1 MKKKITV
8 IVSIISIVFVMAFA
22 LAACNKETK
31 PGYTALS
38 AQADVFKELNAKTAD
53 VGIMDYTMANYLLS
67 VDSAMAKNLTIADV
81 EFEKEYYGIAFRKA
95 ADGKYNALTDLV
107 NQVLVEL
114 KDTDYKTIAEKYGI
128 SAATLDLVYSKP
140 AGEADNTEL
149 DYIKNKGKIVIGFT
163 LNAPMALGEGDKTT
177 GGFDTDLAKAVFAKI
192 SEKVGK
198 TIAVEFKLIDW
209 GKKESEMEAKT
220 IDCVWNGMT
229 LTDEVTSSMECTNP
243 YLNNAQVVVVPADK
257 ADQYQ
262 DEASLADLSFAVETG
277 SAGEAEVSALGLNY
291 TPVAAQSDAL
301 MEVAAGTSDAAVI
314 DSLMAGAMVGEGTG
328 YENLTYT
335 IGLNSEEYGVGFRK
349 GSDLAQAL
357 NDFFKTSSEDGSLQ
371 ACAEQYGVQAALIQQ

>member
-8 IVSIISIVFVMAFA
+8 IVSIISTVFVMAFA
-22 LAACNKETK
+22 LAACNKTK

-107 NQVLVEL
+107 NKTLSEL
-114 KDTDYKTIAEKYGI
+114 KEADYKTIAEKYGI

-140 AGEADNTEL
+140 TGEADYTEL

-177 GGFDTDLAKAVFAKI
+177 GGFDTDLANAVFKKI
-192 SEKVGK
+192 SEKVKK
-198 TIAVEFKLIDW
+198 TITVEFKLIEW
-209 GKKESEMEAKT
+209 SNKESEMEAKT
-220 IDCVWNGMT
+220 IDCVWNG
-229 LTDEVTSSMECTNP
+229 LTVTPARAAQWSITMN
-243 YLNNAQVVVVPADK
+243 YLENKQCAVIRKADK
-257 ADQYQ
+257 DKYNSYDALKKARIVAED
-262 DEASLADLSFAVETG
+262 G
-277 SAGEAEVSALGLNY
+277 SAGE
-291 TPVAAQSDAL
+291 
-301 MEVAAGTSDAAVI
+301 DAAKEI
-314 DSLMAGAMVGEGTG
+314 LG
-328 YENLTYT
+328 
-335 IGLNSEEYGVGFRK
+335 IK
-349 GSDLAQAL
+349 
-357 NDFFKTSSEDGSLQ
+357 
-371 ACAEQYGVQAALIQQ
+371 

>member
-38 AQADVFKELNAKTAD
+38 AQADVFKELNSKTAD

-81 EFEKEYYGIAFRKA
+81 EFEKEYYGIAFRKT

-107 NQVLVEL
+107 NKTLSEL
-114 KDTDYKTIAEKYGI
+114 KDAYKTIAKNYGI
-128 SAATLDLVYSKP
+128 DGATLDLAYSKP
-140 AGEADNTEL
+140 TGEADNTEL

-163 LNAPMALGEGDKTT
+163 LNAPMALGSGDKTT

-198 TIAVEFKLIDW
+198 TISVEFKLIEW
-209 GKKESEMEAKT
+209 SNKESEMEAKT
-220 IDCVWNGMT
+220 IDCVWNG
-229 LTDEVTSSMECTNP
+229 LTVTPARAAQWSITMN
-243 YLNNAQVVVVPADK
+243 YLENKQCAVIRKADK
-257 ADQYQ
+257 DKYNSYDALKKARIVAED
-262 DEASLADLSFAVETG
+262 G
-277 SAGEAEVSALGLNY
+277 SAGE
-291 TPVAAQSDAL
+291 
-301 MEVAAGTSDAAVI
+301 DAAKEI
-314 DSLMAGAMVGEGTG
+314 LG
-328 YENLTYT
+328 
-335 IGLNSEEYGVGFRK
+335 IK
-349 GSDLAQAL
+349 
-357 NDFFKTSSEDGSLQ
+357 
-371 ACAEQYGVQAALIQQ
+371 

>member
-53 VGIMDYTMANYLLS
+53 VGIMDYTMANYLLKT
-67 VDSAMAKNLTIADV
+67 DSAMAKNLTIADV

-114 KDTDYKTIAEKYGI
+114 KDADYKTIAERYGI
-128 SAATLDLVYSKP
+128 SKATLDLVYSKP
-140 AGEADNTEL
+140 TGEADNTEL
-149 DYIKNKGKIVIGFT
+149 DHIKKNGIVIGFT
-163 LNAPMALGEGDKTT
+163 LNAPMALGSGDKTT

-198 TIAVEFKLIDW
+198 TIEVEFKLIDW
-209 GKKESEMEAKT
+209 SKKESEMEAKT
-220 IDCVWNGMT
+220 IDCVWNG
-229 LTDEVTSSMECTNP
+229 LTVTPARAAQWSITMN
-243 YLNNAQVVVVPADK
+243 YLENKQCAVVRKADK
-257 ADQYQ
+257 DKYNSYDALKKARIVAED
-262 DEASLADLSFAVETG
+262 G
-277 SAGEAEVSALGLNY
+277 SAGE
-291 TPVAAQSDAL
+291 
-301 MEVAAGTSDAAVI
+301 DAAKEI
-314 DSLMAGAMVGEGTG
+314 LG
-328 YENLTYT
+328 
-335 IGLNSEEYGVGFRK
+335 IK
-349 GSDLAQAL
+349 
-357 NDFFKTSSEDGSLQ
+357 
-371 ACAEQYGVQAALIQQ
+371 

>member
-38 AQADVFKELNAKTAD
+38 AQADVFKELNSKTAD

-107 NQVLVEL
+107 NKTLSEL
-114 KDTDYKTIAEKYGI
+114 KNSDYKTIADKYGI

-140 AGEADNTEL
+140 TGEADNTEL

-163 LNAPMALGEGDKTT
+163 LNAPMATKRR
-177 GGFDTDLAKAVFAKI
+177 AV
-192 SEKVGK
+192 S
-198 TIAVEFKLIDW
+198 TP
-209 GKKESEMEAKT
+209 
-220 IDCVWNGMT
+220 T
-229 LTDEVTSSMECTNP
+229 L
-243 YLNNAQVVVVPADK
+243 QK
-257 ADQYQ
+257 R
-262 DEASLADLSFAVETG
+262 SLQK
-277 SAGEAEVSALGLNY
+277 SARKSAR
-291 TPVAAQSDAL
+291 QSR
-301 MEVAAGTSDAAVI
+301 
-314 DSLMAGAMVGEGTG
+314 
-328 YENLTYT
+328 
-335 IGLNSEEYGVGFRK
+335 LNSNLSIGARRNPKWKQKPSTAYGTV
-349 GSDLAQAL
+349 
-357 NDFFKTSSEDGSLQ
+357 
-371 ACAEQYGVQAALIQQ
+371 

>member
-53 VGIMDYTMANYLLS
+53 VGIMDYTMANYLLNR
-67 VDSAMAKNLTIADV
+67 DSAMAKNLTIADV

-114 KDTDYKTIAEKYGI
+114 KDSKKYAEIAGEYGI
-128 SAATLDLVYSKP
+128 SAATLDLTYTAPS
-140 AGEADNTEL
+140 GEADNTEL

-163 LNAPMALGEGDKTT
+163 LNAPMALGSGDKTT

-220 IDCVWNGMT
+220 IDCVWNG
-229 LTDEVTSSMECTNP
+229 LTVTPARAAQWSITMN
-243 YLNNAQVVVVPADK
+243 YLENKQCAVIRKADK
-257 ADQYQ
+257 DKYNSYDALKKARIVAED
-262 DEASLADLSFAVETG
+262 G
-277 SAGEAEVSALGLNY
+277 SAGE
-291 TPVAAQSDAL
+291 
-301 MEVAAGTSDAAVI
+301 DAAKEI
-314 DSLMAGAMVGEGTG
+314 LG
-328 YENLTYT
+328 
-335 IGLNSEEYGVGFRK
+335 IK
-349 GSDLAQAL
+349 
-357 NDFFKTSSEDGSLQ
+357 
-371 ACAEQYGVQAALIQQ
+371 

>member
-114 KDTDYKTIAEKYGI
+114 KDADYKTIAEKYGI

-140 AGEADNTEL
+140 TGEADNTEL
-149 DYIKNKGKIVIGFT
+149 DYIKSKGKIVIGFT

-177 GGFDTDLAKAVFAKI
+177 GGFDTDLAKAVFKKISEKI

-198 TIAVEFKLIDW
+198 TMTIDVEFKLIDW

-220 IDCVWNGMT
+220 IDCVWNG
-229 LTDEVTSSMECTNP
+229 LTVTPARAAQWSITMN
-243 YLNNAQVVVVPADK
+243 YLENKQCAVIRKADK
-257 ADQYQ
+257 DKYNSYDALKKARIVAED
-262 DEASLADLSFAVETG
+262 G
-277 SAGEAEVSALGLNY
+277 SAGE
-291 TPVAAQSDAL
+291 
-301 MEVAAGTSDAAVI
+301 DAAKEI
-314 DSLMAGAMVGEGTG
+314 LG
-328 YENLTYT
+328 
-335 IGLNSEEYGVGFRK
+335 IK
-349 GSDLAQAL
+349 
-357 NDFFKTSSEDGSLQ
+357 
-371 ACAEQYGVQAALIQQ
+371 

>member
-107 NQVLVEL
+107 NKTLSEL
-114 KDTDYKTIAEKYGI
+114 KDADYKTIADKYGI
-128 SAATLDLVYSKP
+128 SAATLDLVYSEP
-140 AGEADNTEL
+140 TGEADKTEL
-149 DYIKNKGKIVIGFT
+149 DYITSKGKIVIGFT
-163 LNAPMALGEGDKTT
+163 LNAPMALGSGDKTT

-192 SEKVGK
+192 NSDLG
-198 TIAVEFKLIDW
+198 TNIAVEFKLIDW
-209 GKKESEMEAKT
+209 GKKESEMEART
-220 IDCVWNGMT
+220 IDCVWNG
-229 LTDEVTSSMECTNP
+229 LTVTPARAAQWSITMN
-243 YLNNAQVVVVPADK
+243 YLENKQCAVVRKADK
-257 ADQYQ
+257 DKYNSYDALKKARIVAED
-262 DEASLADLSFAVETG
+262 G
-277 SAGEAEVSALGLNY
+277 SAGE
-291 TPVAAQSDAL
+291 
-301 MEVAAGTSDAAVI
+301 DAAKEI
-314 DSLMAGAMVGEGTG
+314 LG
-328 YENLTYT
+328 
-335 IGLNSEEYGVGFRK
+335 IK
-349 GSDLAQAL
+349 
-357 NDFFKTSSEDGSLQ
+357 
-371 ACAEQYGVQAALIQQ
+371 

>member
-114 KDTDYKTIAEKYGI
+114 KDADYKTIAENTAFPRQR
-128 SAATLDLVYSKP
+128 STLSTP
-140 AGEADNTEL
+140 N
-149 DYIKNKGKIVIGFT
+149 
-163 LNAPMALGEGDKTT
+163 PR
-177 GGFDTDLAKAVFAKI
+177 AKR
-192 SEKVGK
+192 
-198 TIAVEFKLIDW
+198 TI
-209 GKKESEMEAKT
+209 
-220 IDCVWNGMT
+220 
-229 LTDEVTSSMECTNP
+229 
-243 YLNNAQVVVVPADK
+243 Q
-257 ADQYQ
+257 
-262 DEASLADLSFAVETG
+262 
-277 SAGEAEVSALGLNY
+277 
-291 TPVAAQSDAL
+291 
-301 MEVAAGTSDAAVI
+301 
-314 DSLMAGAMVGEGTG
+314 
-328 YENLTYT
+328 NLTISKT
-335 IGLNSEEYGVGFRK
+335 KAKSS
-349 GSDLAQAL
+349 SD
-357 NDFFKTSSEDGSLQ
+357 SP
-371 ACAEQYGVQAALIQQ
+371 

>member
-114 KDTDYKTIAEKYGI
+114 KNADYKTIAENYGI
-128 SAATLDLVYSKP
+128 DGATLDLVYSKP
-140 AGEADNTEL
+140 TGEADNTEL
-149 DYIKNKGKIVIGFT
+149 DYIKSKGKIVIGFT
-163 LNAPMALGEGDKTT
+163 MALGSGDKTT

-198 TIAVEFKLIDW
+198 KIDVEFKLIDW
-209 GKKESEMEAKT
+209 GKKENEMKGKN
-220 IDCVWNGMT
+220 IDCVWNG
-229 LTDEVTSSMECTNP
+229 LTVTPARAAQWSITMN
-243 YLNNAQVVVVPADK
+243 YLENKQCAVIRKADK
-257 ADQYQ
+257 DKYNSYDALKKARIVAED
-262 DEASLADLSFAVETG
+262 G
-277 SAGEAEVSALGLNY
+277 SAGE
-291 TPVAAQSDAL
+291 
-301 MEVAAGTSDAAVI
+301 DAAKEI
-314 DSLMAGAMVGEGTG
+314 LG
-328 YENLTYT
+328 
-335 IGLNSEEYGVGFRK
+335 IK
-349 GSDLAQAL
+349 
-357 NDFFKTSSEDGSLQ
+357 
-371 ACAEQYGVQAALIQQ
+371 

>member
-38 AQADVFKELNAKTAD
+38 AQADIFKELNAKTAD

-114 KDTDYKTIAEKYGI
+114 KDADYKTIAEKYGI

-149 DYIKNKGKIVIGFT
+149 DYIKSKGKIVIGFT

-198 TIAVEFKLIDW
+198 TITIAVEFKLIDW

-220 IDCVWNGMT
+220 IDCIWNG
-229 LTDEVTSSMECTNP
+229 LTVTPARAAQWSITMN
-243 YLNNAQVVVVPADK
+243 YLENKQCAVIRKADK
-257 ADQYQ
+257 DKYNSYDALKKARIVAED
-262 DEASLADLSFAVETG
+262 G
-277 SAGEAEVSALGLNY
+277 SAGE
-291 TPVAAQSDAL
+291 
-301 MEVAAGTSDAAVI
+301 DAAKEI
-314 DSLMAGAMVGEGTG
+314 LG
-328 YENLTYT
+328 
-335 IGLNSEEYGVGFRK
+335 IK
-349 GSDLAQAL
+349 
-357 NDFFKTSSEDGSLQ
+357 
-371 ACAEQYGVQAALIQQ
+371 

>member
-38 AQADVFKELNAKTAD
+38 AQADVFKELNSKTAD

-107 NQVLVEL
+107 NKTLSEL
-114 KDTDYKTIAEKYGI
+114 KEADYKTIADKYGI
-128 SAATLDLVYSKP
+128 SAATLDLVYSEP
-140 AGEADNTEL
+140 TGEADKTEL

-163 LNAPMALGEGDKTT
+163 LNAPMALGSGDKTT

-192 SEKVGK
+192 NSDLG
-198 TIAVEFKLIDW
+198 TNIAVEFKLIDW
-209 GKKESEMEAKT
+209 GKKESEMEART
-220 IDCVWNGMT
+220 IDCVWNG
-229 LTDEVTSSMECTNP
+229 LTVTPARAAQWSITMN
-243 YLNNAQVVVVPADK
+243 YLENKQCAVVRKADK
-257 ADQYQ
+257 DKYNSYDALKKARIVAED
-262 DEASLADLSFAVETG
+262 G
-277 SAGEAEVSALGLNY
+277 SAGE
-291 TPVAAQSDAL
+291 
-301 MEVAAGTSDAAVI
+301 DAAKEI
-314 DSLMAGAMVGEGTG
+314 LG
-328 YENLTYT
+328 
-335 IGLNSEEYGVGFRK
+335 IK
-349 GSDLAQAL
+349 
-357 NDFFKTSSEDGSLQ
+357 
-371 ACAEQYGVQAALIQQ
+371 

>member
-38 AQADVFKELNAKTAD
+38 AQADVFKELNSKTAD

-107 NQVLVEL
+107 NQTLYEL
-114 KDTDYKTIAEKYGI
+114 KDADYKTIADKYGI

-140 AGEADNTEL
+140 TGEADNTEL
-149 DYIKNKGKIVIGFT
+149 DYIKSKGKIVIGFT

-192 SEKVGK
+192 SEKISEKVGK
-198 TIAVEFKLIDW
+198 TITIAVEFKLIEW
-209 GKKESEMEAKT
+209 SNKESEMEAKT
-220 IDCVWNGMT
+220 IDCVWNG
-229 LTDEVTSSMECTNP
+229 LTVTPARAAQWSITMN
-243 YLNNAQVVVVPADK
+243 YLENKQCAVVRKADK
-257 ADQYQ
+257 DKYNSYDALKKARIVAED
-262 DEASLADLSFAVETG
+262 G
-277 SAGEAEVSALGLNY
+277 SAGE
-291 TPVAAQSDAL
+291 
-301 MEVAAGTSDAAVI
+301 DAAKEI
-314 DSLMAGAMVGEGTG
+314 LG
-328 YENLTYT
+328 
-335 IGLNSEEYGVGFRK
+335 IK
-349 GSDLAQAL
+349 
-357 NDFFKTSSEDGSLQ
+357 
-371 ACAEQYGVQAALIQQ
+371 

>member
-53 VGIMDYTMANYLLS
+53 VGIMDYTMANYLLN

-107 NQVLVEL
+107 NQTLYEL

-128 SAATLDLVYSKP
+128 SKATLDLVYSKP
-140 AGEADNTEL
+140 TGEADNTEL
-149 DYIKNKGKIVIGFT
+149 DHIKKNGIVIGFT

-198 TIAVEFKLIDW
+198 TIEVEFKLIDW
-209 GKKESEMEAKT
+209 SKKESEMEAKT
-220 IDCVWNGMT
+220 IDCIWNG
-229 LTDEVTSSMECTNP
+229 LTVTPARAAQWSITMN
-243 YLNNAQVVVVPADK
+243 YLENKQCAVIRKADK
-257 ADQYQ
+257 DKYNSYDALKNARIVAED
-262 DEASLADLSFAVETG
+262 G
-277 SAGEAEVSALGLNY
+277 SAGE
-291 TPVAAQSDAL
+291 
-301 MEVAAGTSDAAVI
+301 DAAKEI
-314 DSLMAGAMVGEGTG
+314 LG
-328 YENLTYT
+328 
-335 IGLNSEEYGVGFRK
+335 IK
-349 GSDLAQAL
+349 
-357 NDFFKTSSEDGSLQ
+357 
-371 ACAEQYGVQAALIQQ
+371 

>member
-107 NQVLVEL
+107 NKTLSEL
-114 KDTDYKTIAEKYGI
+114 KDADYKTIADKYGI
-128 SAATLDLVYSKP
+128 SAATLDLVYSEP
-140 AGEADNTEL
+140 TGEADKTEL
-149 DYIKNKGKIVIGFT
+149 DYITSKGKIVIGFT
-163 LNAPMALGEGDKTT
+163 LNAPMALGSGDKTT

-192 SEKVGK
+192 NSDLG
-198 TIAVEFKLIDW
+198 TNIAVEFKLIDW

-220 IDCVWNGMT
+220 IDCVWNG
-229 LTDEVTSSMECTNP
+229 LTVTPARAAQWSLTMN
-243 YLNNAQVVVVPADK
+243 YLENKQCAVVRKADK
-257 ADQYQ
+257 DKYNSYDALKKARIVAED
-262 DEASLADLSFAVETG
+262 G
-277 SAGEAEVSALGLNY
+277 SAGE
-291 TPVAAQSDAL
+291 
-301 MEVAAGTSDAAVI
+301 DAAKEI
-314 DSLMAGAMVGEGTG
+314 LG
-328 YENLTYT
+328 
-335 IGLNSEEYGVGFRK
+335 IK
-349 GSDLAQAL
+349 
-357 NDFFKTSSEDGSLQ
+357 
-371 ACAEQYGVQAALIQQ
+371 

>member
-107 NQVLVEL
+107 NKTLSEL
-114 KDTDYKTIAEKYGI
+114 KDYKTIADKYGI
-128 SAATLDLVYSKP
+128 SAATLDLAYTAP
-140 AGEADNTEL
+140 TGEADNTEL

-163 LNAPMALGEGDKTT
+163 LNAPMALGSGDKTT

-198 TIAVEFKLIDW
+198 TISVEFKLIEW
-209 GKKESEMEAKT
+209 SNKESEMEAKT
-220 IDCVWNGMT
+220 IDCVWNG
-229 LTDEVTSSMECTNP
+229 LTVTPARAAQWSITMN
-243 YLNNAQVVVVPADK
+243 YLENKQCAVVRKADK
-257 ADQYQ
+257 DKYNSYDALKKARIVAED
-262 DEASLADLSFAVETG
+262 G
-277 SAGEAEVSALGLNY
+277 SAGE
-291 TPVAAQSDAL
+291 
-301 MEVAAGTSDAAVI
+301 DAAKEI
-314 DSLMAGAMVGEGTG
+314 LG
-328 YENLTYT
+328 
-335 IGLNSEEYGVGFRK
+335 IK
-349 GSDLAQAL
+349 
-357 NDFFKTSSEDGSLQ
+357 
-371 ACAEQYGVQAALIQQ
+371 

>member
-67 VDSAMAKNLTIADV
+67 IDSAMAKNLTIADV

-114 KDTDYKTIAEKYGI
+114 KDADYKTIAEKYGI

-140 AGEADNTEL
+140 TGEADNTEL
-149 DYIKNKGKIVIGFT
+149 DHIKKNGIVIGFT

-198 TIAVEFKLIDW
+198 TIEVEFKLIDW
-209 GKKESEMEAKT
+209 SKKESEMEAKT
-220 IDCVWNGMT
+220 IDCVWNG
-229 LTDEVTSSMECTNP
+229 LTVTPARAAQWSITMN
-243 YLNNAQVVVVPADK
+243 YLENKQCAVIRKADK
-257 ADQYQ
+257 DKYNSYDALKNARIVAED
-262 DEASLADLSFAVETG
+262 G
-277 SAGEAEVSALGLNY
+277 SAGE
-291 TPVAAQSDAL
+291 
-301 MEVAAGTSDAAVI
+301 DAAKEI
-314 DSLMAGAMVGEGTG
+314 LG
-328 YENLTYT
+328 
-335 IGLNSEEYGVGFRK
+335 IK
-349 GSDLAQAL
+349 
-357 NDFFKTSSEDGSLQ
+357 
-371 ACAEQYGVQAALIQQ
+371 

>member
-38 AQADVFKELNAKTAD
+38 AQADVFKELNSKTAD

-107 NQVLVEL
+107 NKTLSEL
-114 KDTDYKTIAEKYGI
+114 KDTDYKTIADKYGI
-128 SAATLDLVYSKP
+128 SAATLNLSYTEP

-149 DYIKNKGKIVIGFT
+149 DYIKSKGKIVIGFT
-163 LNAPMALGEGDKTT
+163 LNAPMALGSGDKTT

-192 SEKVGK
+192 NSDLG
-198 TIAVEFKLIDW
+198 TNIAVEFKLIDW
-209 GKKESEMEAKT
+209 SKKESEMEAKT
-220 IDCVWNGMT
+220 IDCVWNG
-229 LTDEVTSSMECTNP
+229 LTVTPARAAQWSITMN
-243 YLNNAQVVVVPADK
+243 YLENKQCAVIRKADK
-257 ADQYQ
+257 DKYNSYDALKKARIVAED
-262 DEASLADLSFAVETG
+262 G
-277 SAGEAEVSALGLNY
+277 SAGE
-291 TPVAAQSDAL
+291 
-301 MEVAAGTSDAAVI
+301 DAAKEI
-314 DSLMAGAMVGEGTG
+314 LG
-328 YENLTYT
+328 
-335 IGLNSEEYGVGFRK
+335 IK
-349 GSDLAQAL
+349 
-357 NDFFKTSSEDGSLQ
+357 
-371 ACAEQYGVQAALIQQ
+371 

>member
-107 NQVLVEL
+107 NKALVDL
-114 KDTDYKTIAEKYGI
+114 KDTKYKEIAEKYGI

-140 AGEADNTEL
+140 TGEADNTEL
-149 DYIKNKGKIVIGFT
+149 DHIKKNGIVIGFT
-163 LNAPMALGEGDKTT
+163 LNAPMALGEGAKTT

-192 SEKVGK
+192 NSDLG
-198 TIAVEFKLIDW
+198 TNIAVEFKLIDW
-209 GKKESEMEAKT
+209 GKKESEMEART
-220 IDCVWNGMT
+220 IDCVWNG
-229 LTDEVTSSMECTNP
+229 LTVTPARAAQWSITMN
-243 YLNNAQVVVVPADK
+243 YLENKQCAVIRKADK
-257 ADQYQ
+257 DKYNSYDALKKARIVAED
-262 DEASLADLSFAVETG
+262 G
-277 SAGEAEVSALGLNY
+277 SAGE
-291 TPVAAQSDAL
+291 
-301 MEVAAGTSDAAVI
+301 DAAKEI
-314 DSLMAGAMVGEGTG
+314 LG
-328 YENLTYT
+328 
-335 IGLNSEEYGVGFRK
+335 IK
-349 GSDLAQAL
+349 
-357 NDFFKTSSEDGSLQ
+357 
-371 ACAEQYGVQAALIQQ
+371 

>member
-107 NQVLVEL
+107 NKTLSEL
-114 KDTDYKTIAEKYGI
+114 KDADYKTIADKYGI
-128 SAATLDLVYSKP
+128 SAATLNLSYTEP
-140 AGEADNTEL
+140 TGEADKTEL
-149 DYIKNKGKIVIGFT
+149 DYITSKGKIVIGFT
-163 LNAPMALGEGDKTT
+163 LNAPMALGSGDKTT

-192 SEKVGK
+192 NSDLG
-198 TIAVEFKLIDW
+198 TNIAVEFKLIDW
-209 GKKESEMEAKT
+209 GKKESEMEART
-220 IDCVWNGMT
+220 IDCVWNG
-229 LTDEVTSSMECTNP
+229 LTVTPTRAAQWSITMN
-243 YLNNAQVVVVPADK
+243 YLENKQCAVVRKADK
-257 ADQYQ
+257 DKYNSYDALKKARIVAED
-262 DEASLADLSFAVETG
+262 G
-277 SAGEAEVSALGLNY
+277 SAGE
-291 TPVAAQSDAL
+291 
-301 MEVAAGTSDAAVI
+301 DAAKEI
-314 DSLMAGAMVGEGTG
+314 LG
-328 YENLTYT
+328 
-335 IGLNSEEYGVGFRK
+335 IK
-349 GSDLAQAL
+349 
-357 NDFFKTSSEDGSLQ
+357 
-371 ACAEQYGVQAALIQQ
+371 

>member
-8 IVSIISIVFVMAFA
+8 IVSIISTVFVMAFA

-53 VGIMDYTMANYLLS
+53 VGIMDYTMANYLLNR
-67 VDSAMAKNLTIADV
+67 DSAMAKNLTIADV

-114 KDTDYKTIAEKYGI
+114 KDSKKYAEIAGEYGI
-128 SAATLDLVYSKP
+128 SAATLDLTYTAPS
-140 AGEADNTEL
+140 GEADNTEL
-149 DYIKNKGKIVIGFT
+149 DYIKNKDKIVIGFT

-198 TIAVEFKLIDW
+198 TIEVEFKLIEW
-209 GKKESEMEAKT
+209 SNKESEMKTKT
-220 IDCVWNGMT
+220 IDCIWNG
-229 LTDEVTSSMECTNP
+229 LTVTPARAEQWSLTMN
-243 YLNNAQVVVVPADK
+243 YLENKQCAVIRKADK
-257 ADQYQ
+257 DKYNSYDALKKARIVAED
-262 DEASLADLSFAVETG
+262 G
-277 SAGEAEVSALGLNY
+277 SAGE
-291 TPVAAQSDAL
+291 
-301 MEVAAGTSDAAVI
+301 DAAKEI
-314 DSLMAGAMVGEGTG
+314 LG
-328 YENLTYT
+328 
-335 IGLNSEEYGVGFRK
+335 IK
-349 GSDLAQAL
+349 
-357 NDFFKTSSEDGSLQ
+357 
-371 ACAEQYGVQAALIQQ
+371 

>member
-81 EFEKEYYGIAFRKA
+81 EFEKEYYAIAFRKA

-114 KDTDYKTIAEKYGI
+114 KDADYKTIAAKYGI

-140 AGEADNTEL
+140 TGEADNTEL
-149 DYIKNKGKIVIGFT
+149 DHIKKNGIVIGFT

-198 TIAVEFKLIDW
+198 TIEVEFKLIDW
-209 GKKESEMEAKT
+209 SKKESEMEAKT
-220 IDCVWNGMT
+220 IDCVWNG
-229 LTDEVTSSMECTNP
+229 LTVTPARAAQWSITMN
-243 YLNNAQVVVVPADK
+243 YLENKQCAVIRKADK
-257 ADQYQ
+257 DKYNSYDALKNARIVAED
-262 DEASLADLSFAVETG
+262 G
-277 SAGEAEVSALGLNY
+277 SAGE
-291 TPVAAQSDAL
+291 
-301 MEVAAGTSDAAVI
+301 DAAKEI
-314 DSLMAGAMVGEGTG
+314 LG
-328 YENLTYT
+328 
-335 IGLNSEEYGVGFRK
+335 IK
-349 GSDLAQAL
+349 
-357 NDFFKTSSEDGSLQ
+357 
-371 ACAEQYGVQAALIQQ
+371 

>member
-53 VGIMDYTMANYLLS
+53 VGIMDYTMANYLLNLLKT
-67 VDSAMAKNLTIADV
+67 DSAMAKKLMIADI

-114 KDTDYKTIAEKYGI
+114 KDADYKTIAAKYGI

-140 AGEADNTEL
+140 TGEADNTEL

-220 IDCVWNGMT
+220 IDCVWNG
-229 LTDEVTSSMECTNP
+229 LTVTPARAAQWSITMN
-243 YLNNAQVVVVPADK
+243 YLENKQCAVIRKADK
-257 ADQYQ
+257 DKYNSYDALKKARIVAED
-262 DEASLADLSFAVETG
+262 G
-277 SAGEAEVSALGLNY
+277 SAGE
-291 TPVAAQSDAL
+291 
-301 MEVAAGTSDAAVI
+301 DAAKEI
-314 DSLMAGAMVGEGTG
+314 LG
-328 YENLTYT
+328 
-335 IGLNSEEYGVGFRK
+335 IK
-349 GSDLAQAL
+349 
-357 NDFFKTSSEDGSLQ
+357 
-371 ACAEQYGVQAALIQQ
+371 

>member
-53 VGIMDYTMANYLLS
+53 VGIMDYTMANYLLNLLKT
-67 VDSAMAKNLTIADV
+67 DSAMAKKLMIADV

-114 KDTDYKTIAEKYGI
+114 KDADYKTIAEKYGI
-128 SAATLDLVYSKP
+128 DGATLDLVYSKP
-140 AGEADNTEL
+140 TGEADYTEL
-149 DYIKNKGKIVIGFT
+149 DHIKNKGKIVIGFT

-209 GKKESEMEAKT
+209 SKKESEMEAKT
-220 IDCVWNGMT
+220 IDCVWNG
-229 LTDEVTSSMECTNP
+229 LTVTPARAAQWSITMN
-243 YLNNAQVVVVPADK
+243 YLENKQCAVIRKADK
-257 ADQYQ
+257 DKYNSYDALKKARIVAED
-262 DEASLADLSFAVETG
+262 G
-277 SAGEAEVSALGLNY
+277 SAGE
-291 TPVAAQSDAL
+291 
-301 MEVAAGTSDAAVI
+301 DAAKEI
-314 DSLMAGAMVGEGTG
+314 LG
-328 YENLTYT
+328 
-335 IGLNSEEYGVGFRK
+335 IK
-349 GSDLAQAL
+349 
-357 NDFFKTSSEDGSLQ
+357 
-371 ACAEQYGVQAALIQQ
+371 

>member
-38 AQADVFKELNAKTAD
+38 AQADVFKELNSKTAD

-114 KDTDYKTIAEKYGI
+114 KDADYKTIAKNYGI
-128 SAATLDLVYSKP
+128 DGATLDLTYTAP
-140 AGEADNTEL
+140 TGEADNTEL
-149 DYIKNKGKIVIGFT
+149 DYITSKGKIVIGFT
-163 LNAPMALGEGDKTT
+163 LNAPMALGSGDKTT
-177 GGFDTDLAKAVFAKI
+177 DGFDTDLAKAVFAKI
-192 SEKVGK
+192 SEKISEKVGK
-198 TIAVEFKLIDW
+198 TMTIAVEFKLIDW

-220 IDCVWNGMT
+220 IDCVWNG
-229 LTDEVTSSMECTNP
+229 LTVTPARAEQWSLTMN
-243 YLNNAQVVVVPADK
+243 YLENKQCAVIRKADK
-257 ADQYQ
+257 DKYNSYDALKKARIVAED
-262 DEASLADLSFAVETG
+262 G
-277 SAGEAEVSALGLNY
+277 SAGE
-291 TPVAAQSDAL
+291 
-301 MEVAAGTSDAAVI
+301 DAAKEI
-314 DSLMAGAMVGEGTG
+314 LG
-328 YENLTYT
+328 
-335 IGLNSEEYGVGFRK
+335 IK
-349 GSDLAQAL
+349 
-357 NDFFKTSSEDGSLQ
+357 
-371 ACAEQYGVQAALIQQ
+371 

>member
-38 AQADVFKELNAKTAD
+38 AQADVFKELNSKTAD

-81 EFEKEYYGIAFRKA
+81 EFEKEYYGIAFRKV

-107 NQVLVEL
+107 NKTLSEL
-114 KDTDYKTIAEKYGI
+114 KDADYKTIADKYGI
-128 SAATLDLVYSKP
+128 SAATLDLTYTAP
-140 AGEADNTEL
+140 TGEADNTEL
-149 DYIKNKGKIVIGFT
+149 DYIKNKGKIVVGFT

-192 SEKVGK
+192 NSDLG
-198 TIAVEFKLIDW
+198 TNITVEFKLIDW

-220 IDCVWNGMT
+220 IDCVWNG
-229 LTDEVTSSMECTNP
+229 LTVTPARAAQWSITMN
-243 YLNNAQVVVVPADK
+243 YLENKQCAVVRKADK
-257 ADQYQ
+257 DKYNSYDALKKARIVAED
-262 DEASLADLSFAVETG
+262 G
-277 SAGEAEVSALGLNY
+277 SAGE
-291 TPVAAQSDAL
+291 
-301 MEVAAGTSDAAVI
+301 DAAKEI
-314 DSLMAGAMVGEGTG
+314 LG
-328 YENLTYT
+328 
-335 IGLNSEEYGVGFRK
+335 IK
-349 GSDLAQAL
+349 
-357 NDFFKTSSEDGSLQ
+357 
-371 ACAEQYGVQAALIQQ
+371 

>member
-53 VGIMDYTMANYLLS
+53 VGIMDYTMANYLLKT
-67 VDSAMAKNLTIADV
+67 DSAMAKNLTIADV

-114 KDTDYKTIAEKYGI
+114 KDSKKYAEIAGEYGI
-128 SAATLDLVYSKP
+128 SAATLDLTYTAPS
-140 AGEADNTEL
+140 GEADNTEL

-163 LNAPMALGEGDKTT
+163 LNAPMALGSGDKTT

-198 TIAVEFKLIDW
+198 PIAVEFKLIDW

-220 IDCVWNGMT
+220 IDCVWNG
-229 LTDEVTSSMECTNP
+229 LTVTPARAAQWSITMN
-243 YLNNAQVVVVPADK
+243 YLENKQCAVIRKADK
-257 ADQYQ
+257 DKYNSYDALKKARIVAED
-262 DEASLADLSFAVETG
+262 G
-277 SAGEAEVSALGLNY
+277 SAGE
-291 TPVAAQSDAL
+291 
-301 MEVAAGTSDAAVI
+301 DAAKEI
-314 DSLMAGAMVGEGTG
+314 LG
-328 YENLTYT
+328 
-335 IGLNSEEYGVGFRK
+335 IK
-349 GSDLAQAL
+349 
-357 NDFFKTSSEDGSLQ
+357 
-371 ACAEQYGVQAALIQQ
+371 